1 MKLLIYS
8 FNNYLR
14 KNVMLLLRFRLR
26 ENKEEKEQMNAKNY
40 FIKEH
45 LSTLSISSLSVVK
58 IEAGK

>member
-1 MKLLIYS
+1 
-8 FNNYLR
+8 
-14 KNVMLLLRFRLR
+14 MLLLRFRLR

>member
-8 FNNYLR
+8 FNNCLR

-26 ENKEEKEQMNAKNY
+26 ENKEEKGQMNVKNY

>member
-1 MKLLIYS
+1 
-8 FNNYLR
+8 
-14 KNVMLLLRFRLR
+14 MLLLRFRLR
-26 ENKEEKEQMNAKNY
+26 ENKEEKGQMNAKNY